1 MRRGVVV
8 PAAVGLLGVCVVAG
22 VYAAVAS
29 GFAIDKS
36 HTFLGYLSFHG
47 TEAKG
52 GVHEQITAKAIRRG
66 MPAAPARLVAQIQA
80 GAENVDVTHHFDAE
94 YHFDSASTA
103 TFPQQFVVAFQR
115 LNSHLS
121 GARPLADRNP
131 EFFRP
136 SFGSYRAIVSQ
147 LPAAL
152 RQLAGSADC
161 KNCDRGRLR
170 RLADAVDF
178 AENTQLARALAV
190 NPNPDP
196 HPPTNPESAF
206 GSASKTSCGLC
217 GKLAGVRTEY
227 LTIMTRVNRAVAFAI
242 GQSSRLEQPSPVR
255 RRIQRISDQLRA
267 YRAFQALGHAF
278 HSAQDFFAHSNY
290 VELMAGVEV
299 EQPIRKGTRIPVPQR
314 RADFGTTGLRAIMGA
329 QRYGKLESGSAA
341 AIWLGEGDYCLGSP
355 YNPDTKFTLSIPA
368 LVADTLGLPRQLST
382 PRIGTNPR
390 PPKGLNYCHYPS
402 KTVNGVRT
410 PGLNKDEPGNKEP
423 SLVNHPF
430 ARQAAEDM
438 TAVLWKS
445 FLTTVNKPTA
455 PTDPTTKP
463 EPGPKPPGSKLE
475 WVRTKIEPNPAKSA
489 QPPHATGVAVNG
501 HIDYDWPGAPQA
513 EFDVD
518 FKPPPKRV
526 KPGGKITF
534 AITVTGRLTGD
545 KTVQGFRTGDAILL
559 VNDRW
564 DGRSAVGTG
573 VNCVDPIGAAPISCT
588 ESKTGKGTLTATAPT
603 YGDTFSVG
611 IGMLNCGPCY
621 LRYTYVAK

>member
-1 MRRGVVV
+1 M
-8 PAAVGLLGVCVVAG
+8 PAAAGLLAVCVAVS

-47 TEAKG
+47 TEATG

-66 MPAAPARLVAQIQA
+66 MPAAPGRLVAQIQA

-94 YHFDSASTA
+94 YHFDAVSTSA
-103 TFPQQFVVAFQR
+103 FPERLEAAFRQ
-115 LNSHLS
+115 LSSHLN

-136 SFGSYRAIVSQ
+136 SFGSYRAIVSE

-152 RQLAGSADC
+152 RHLAGDSGC
-161 KNCDRGRLR
+161 RTCDRARLL
-170 RLADAVDF
+170 RLATTFDA
-178 AENTQLARALAV
+178 AENTRLARALAV

-206 GSASKTSCGLC
+206 GTVSKVSCGLC

-227 LTIMTRVNRAVAFAI
+227 LTLMTRVNRAVAFAI
-242 GQSSRLEQPSPVR
+242 GQSSRLKRSSPVR
-255 RRIQRISDQLRA
+255 RRLQRISDELRA

-278 HSAQDFFAHSNY
+278 HSGQDFFAHSNY

-299 EQPIRKGTRIPVPQR
+299 EQPIRKGTKIPVPQR
-314 RADFGTTGLRAIMGA
+314 RADFGTKGLRAIMGA
-329 QRYGKLESGSAA
+329 QRYARLESGSAA

-355 YNPDTKFTLSIPA
+355 YNPDTKFTLRIPA
-368 LVADTLGLPRQLST
+368 LIADTLGVPRLLST
-382 PRIGTNPR
+382 PRIGRNPR
-390 PPKGLNYCHYPS
+390 PPTGLNYCHYPS
-402 KTVNGVRT
+402 KTVGGVRT
-410 PGLNKDEPGNKEP
+410 AGLNKDEPGNKEP
-423 SLVNHPF
+423 SHVNHPY

-445 FLTTVNKPTA
+445 FLATIEKPA
-455 PTDPTTKP
+455 AQNDSANER
-463 EPGPKPPGSKLE
+463 EPKPKPPGSGDE
-475 WVRTKIEPNPAKSA
+475 WILVKIEPNPAKST
-489 QPPHATGVAVNG
+489 QPPHASGVARNG

-518 FKPPPKRV
+518 FNPPPMRV

-534 AITVTGRLTGD
+534 TITVTGKLTGD

-588 ESKTGKGTLTATAPT
+588 ELKPGKGTLTATAAT
-603 YGDTFSVG
+603 FGDTFSVG

-621 LRYTYVAK
+621 IRYTYAAR

>member
-1 MRRGVVV
+1 
-8 PAAVGLLGVCVVAG
+8 
-22 VYAAVAS
+22 VAS
-29 GFAIDKS
+29 GFAIDKR

-47 TEAKG
+47 TEAAG
-52 GVHEQITAKAIRRG
+52 GVHEQITARAIRRG
-66 MPAAPARLVAQIQA
+66 MSAAPARLVAQIQA

-94 YHFDSASTA
+94 YHFDSASTTA
-103 TFPQQFVVAFQR
+103 FPQRFVAAFKQ
-115 LNSHLS
+115 LNSHLN

-152 RQLAGSADC
+152 RQLAGDPGCAS
-161 KNCDRGRLR
+161 CDRGRLR
-170 RLADAVDF
+170 RLADALDP
-178 AENTQLARALAV
+178 AENKQLARALAV

-206 GSASKTSCGLC
+206 GSVSKTSCGLC

-227 LTIMTRVNRAVAFAI
+227 LTLMTRVNRAVAFAR
-242 GQSSRLEQPSPVR
+242 GQSSRLKESSPVR

-299 EQPIRKGTRIPVPQR
+299 EQPIRKGTKIPVPQR

-368 LVADTLGLPRQLST
+368 GIADTLGLPRQLST
-382 PRIGTNPR
+382 PRIGKNPR

-423 SLVNHPF
+423 SLVNHSY

-455 PTDPTTKP
+455 REDPA
-463 EPGPKPPGSKLE
+463 PGDF
-475 WVRTKIEPNPAKSA
+475 
-489 QPPHATGVAVNG
+489 TGVYSTNFGLMAL
-501 HIDYDWPGAPQA
+501 
-513 EFDVD
+513 
-518 FKPPPKRV
+518 K
-526 KPGGKITF
+526 
-534 AITVTGRLTGD
+534 
-545 KTVQGFRTGDAILL
+545 RTGSSVKGCYTHD
-559 VNDRW
+559 
-564 DGRSAVGTG
+564 
-573 VNCVDPIGAAPISCT
+573 
-588 ESKTGKGTLTATAPT
+588 KGTLTGTVSGNVLSGTWKEEPHKTDTDRGGFVFTKTSTGFNGTWNYDSNGGLAKLKASPSSSSTWTGTIVSSEAPCT
-603 YGDTFSVG
+603 
-611 IGMLNCGPCY
+611 P
-621 LRYTYVAK
+621 